1 MDDDAFLF
9 LDDTVLVLTET
20 GGHRWIKP
28 STKIDERMM
37 RTAVEESISHKRI
50 ARADKATEDDVVV
63 NLCLIMLF
71 CRKIN
76 FSLFTTKID
85 SLAA

>member
-50 ARADKATEDDVVV
+50 ARADKEADVVV